1 MPPFR
6 RQNIP
11 TELSKDDPKIVGYL
25 GNLQNAP
32 VIEVGCSI
40 KWGSTVM
47 PKLGVYVAKTGQTLN
62 KVDYPEFW
70 GYAQNDSNYTT
81 TSTTVTLPTDAG
93 FVVRVL

>member
-11 TELSKDDPKIVGYL
+11 SELSKDDPAVVGYL

-32 VIEVGCSI
+32 IVEIGMSI

-47 PKLGVYVAKTGQTLN
+47 PKLGVYVAKTGQVLN
-62 KVDYPEFW
+62 RSDYPEFG
-70 GYAQNDSNYTT
+70 GYAVNDAAY
-81 TSTTVTLPTDAG
+81 TVTATTITLPNDAG
-93 FVVRVL
+93 FIVRVL

>member
-11 TELSKDDPKIVGYL
+11 AKLSKDDHEVVGYL
-25 GNLQNAP
+25 NNLQSSP
-32 VIEVGCSI
+32 IIEIGMSI

-62 KVDYPEFW
+62 KSAYPEFY
-70 GYAQNDSNYTT
+70 GYALNDAAYTT

-93 FVVRVL
+93 FIVRVM

>member
-1 MPPFR
+1 MPPFQ

-11 TELSKDDPKIVGYL
+11 TALSKDSPEVVGYL

-32 VIEVGCSI
+32 IIEIGMSI
-40 KWGSTVM
+40 KWGSTVL
-47 PKLGVYVAKTGQTLN
+47 PKLGVYKFKDGSVLN
-62 KVDYPEFW
+62 KADFPALW

-81 TSTTVTLPTDAG
+81 TSTTVTLPIDAG